1 MSILMPLLTVGILL
15 FIWQLVSMAGLIP
28 SFMLPTPVDMVKAFV
43 SEFPLLMYH
52 AGVTLFE
59 AVVGLFIGCLLGF
72 FAAVMMD
79 AFLRVKAAL
88 YPIAV
93 ITQTIPT
100 VAIAPLLILWLGY
113 ASAPKIVLVVITS
126 FFPLAV
132 SLLDGLSS
140 VDRDE
145 INLLR
150 SMGASRAQIFVHL
163 KIPSTLRNF
172 FSGLRISTTY
182 SIIGAVV
189 AEWVGGYAGLGVYM
203 MRVKKSYSY
212 DKMFAVILLI
222 VVLSLLLIWILKR
235 LERKFTPWVADAK

>member
-1 MSILMPLLTVGILL
+1 MPLATIGVLL
-15 FIWQLVSMAGLIP
+15 VVWQVISMAELIP
-28 SFMLPTPVDMVKAFV
+28 SFMLPSPVDMIKAFI

-59 AVVGLFIGCLLGF
+59 AIIGLLIGCLLGF

-79 AFLRVKAAL
+79 AFFRVKASL

-132 SLLDGLSS
+132 SLLDGLAG

-145 INLLR
+145 VNLLR
-150 SMGASRAQIFVHL
+150 SMGANRAQIFVHL
-163 KIPSTLRNF
+163 KIPATLGNF

-222 VVLSLLLIWILKR
+222 VILSLLLILILKK
-235 LERKFTPWVADAK
+235 LEKKFTPYL